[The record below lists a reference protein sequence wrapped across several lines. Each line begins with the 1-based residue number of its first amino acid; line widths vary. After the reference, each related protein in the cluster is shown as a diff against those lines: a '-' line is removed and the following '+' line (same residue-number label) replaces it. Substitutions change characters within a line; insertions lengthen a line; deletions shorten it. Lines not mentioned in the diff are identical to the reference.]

1 MGNTGPEGT
10 VPRAAPGGAGGRLRR
25 PGGDAGEGRAGERVI
40 GVDLGGTKILAGLV
54 DRGGAVERHRET
66 RTPLGSQAELL
77 AALDDAVA
85 SLRDERVVALG
96 FGLPSQID
104 QRTGIIRGSV
114 NIPLDELDFRTR
126 MSERFGLPVEIDND
140 GNAAALAEYVA
151 GAGRGMRSM
160 LMFTLGTGCGG
171 GAVLDGKLYRGWAE
185 FGHIVI
191 EVDGLPCQG
200 FCHGRGHLE
209 PYVTGVAATRIAQR
223 LFGSAA
229 DSHRL
234 VRLANEGDEQAR
246 EALAGIGH
254 KLGAGIASLCNV
266 FGTDFVV
273 IGGGFGVAGFDWLTP
288 AALETAKR
296 DALDTAG
303 ATLKIVRGELGTM
316 AGLIGAGL
324 LAFDALP

>member
-1 MGNTGPEGT
+1 M
-10 VPRAAPGGAGGRLRR
+10 
-25 PGGDAGEGRAGERVI
+25 I
-40 GVDLGGTKILAGLV
+40 GVDLGGTKTLAGLV
-54 DRGGAVERHRET
+54 DRSGEVERHRET
-66 RTPLGSQAELL
+66 PTPLESQAAVLAGLDAAVEELL
-77 AALDDAVA
+77 DD
-85 SLRDERVVALG
+85 DVVALG
-96 FGLPSQID
+96 FGIPSQID
-104 QRTGIIRGSV
+104 QRTGRVQGSV
-114 NIPLDELDFRTR
+114 NIPLGELDFRAR
-126 MSERFGLPVEIDND
+126 MSERFGLPVAIDND

-151 GAGRGMRSM
+151 GAGRGADNM

-209 PYVTGVAATRIAQR
+209 PYVTGVAATRIAQE
-223 LFGSAA
+223 LFGPAA

-254 KLGAGIASLCNV
+254 RLGAGIASLCNV
-266 FGTDFVV
+266 FGADFVV
-273 IGGGFGVAGFDWLTP
+273 VGGGFGVAGFDWIVP

-296 DALDTAG
+296 DALDAAG
-303 ATLKIVRGELGTM
+303 ETLQVVRAELGTM

-324 LAFDALP
+324 LAFEAA